1 MIASTS
7 CFKIKKRVFRCLR
20 PLSESLSAGPCLHP
34 PPRLID
40 ITRYSQVQSQHF
52 PHLSA
57 GPTTE
62 ICTAGLLTYSSL
74 LQHLPNLCERC
85 SPAVSG
91 LCRMIPCGRKLQQRV
106 LSRTRRLLGFACINR
121 DWRTTR
127 TATGV
132 AHQIIQRHILLNG
145 TLSQHPNHSP
155 PSSLFDRIVNQCNT
169 VAVANIR
176 KKFSITKSIALFFNV
191 FNLKPKP
198 FAQKCALFII
208 IFVTLRVTMRV
219 RARAA

>member
-1 MIASTS
+1 MHRRAVSKSKSEFSVAFAPFPRASPQG
-7 CFKIKKRVFRCLR
+7 LA
-20 PLSESLSAGPCLHP
+20 LP

-121 DWRTTR
+121 DWRTSR
-127 TATGV
+127 TTKPK
-132 AHQIIQRHILLNG
+132 LLIKLFNG
-145 TLSQHPNHSP
+145 TFYSTAHCHNSQITPHRV
-155 PSSLFDRIVNQCNT
+155 PSS
-169 VAVANIR
+169 
-176 KKFSITKSIALFFNV
+176 IASLTNAIP
-191 FNLKPKP
+191 L
-198 FAQKCALFII
+198 QWQI
-208 IFVTLRVTMRV
+208 
-219 RARAA
+219 